1 MAEPNYELMTVAEIE
16 EHKLGLR
23 LQIDAIRDEM
33 RRAEVVRARKINSE
47 ALAAKLGLDVSTLTE
62 AEIDDLLRIAN
73 KPKPGDVV
81 AEIGPGSLVAKGQG
95 GDA

>member
-1 MAEPNYELMTVAEIE
+1 MAEPDYEAMSVAEIE

-23 LQIDAIRDEM
+23 LQINEIREEM

-47 ALAAKLGLDVSTLTE
+47 NLAAKLGLDVSTLTP
-62 AEIDDLLRIAN
+62 AEVDDLLRIAN

-81 AEIGPGSLVAKGQG
+81 AEIGTGSLVAKGQG